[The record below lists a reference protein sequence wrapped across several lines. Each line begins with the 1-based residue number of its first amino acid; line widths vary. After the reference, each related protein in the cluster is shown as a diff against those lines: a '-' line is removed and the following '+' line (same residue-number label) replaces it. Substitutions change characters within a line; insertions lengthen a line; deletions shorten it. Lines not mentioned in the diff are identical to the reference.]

1 MELEDE
7 TKFETAFKTFDASDY
22 SLISTVDTRK
32 SVLGLCPSKDDLM
45 LAVVEQSTAEIE
57 ESVVRLYDVG
67 RLRAE
72 EEEDQEDQED
82 QDEDEDDMEE
92 SEDDDGSDDPTQDR
106 DGDEDGEDDDYGEDL
121 SASGSGTP
129 SEDDEVEGG
138 DDLDDSNGSWEDIE
152 VEEDV

>member
-1 MELEDE
+1 MGNLEQELEDE

-45 LAVVEQSTAEIE
+45 LAVVEQGTADIE

-82 QDEDEDDMEE
+82 QDEDDLDE
-92 SEDDDGSDDPTQDR
+92 SEDEDGSDDPTQDQDGEE
-106 DGDEDGEDDDYGEDL
+106 DGDEDGEGDDDG
-121 SASGSGTP
+121 
-129 SEDDEVEGG
+129 GG
-138 DDLDDSNGSWEDIE
+138 DDDASNGSWEDIE
-152 VEEDV
+152 EEEDV